1 MTEQK
6 HWTITLEED
15 PATGE
20 LIMPFPPDMLAQVGW
35 DFGDTLIWEDMQNG
49 SWTLKK
55 KENAMSMSLDV
66 LLFQNACDQKPSVE
80 NASLYHNL
88 MVEEYSEFI
97 AAQNARDEVEQLD
110 ACMDLIWV
118 TLGFCHM
125 KGFDVAGAWDEVL
138 KTNMAKVDPVTGKV
152 RRREDGKILKP
163 EGWKPPDLS
172 KFVRKT

>member
-1 MTEQK
+1 MT
-6 HWTITLEED
+6 
-15 PATGE
+15 
-20 LIMPFPPDMLAQVGW
+20 
-35 DFGDTLIWEDMQNG
+35 
-49 SWTLKK
+49 
-55 KENAMSMSLDV
+55 MSLDV
-66 LLFQNACDQKPSVE
+66 LLFQNACDQKPSIE
-80 NASLYHNL
+80 NSSLYHNL

-172 KFVRKT
+172 KFVQKT